1 MLEHMGFNLRA
12 ASFDAKSRHLVV
24 KGSSMQPLTV
34 FELQRKVQRELQPI
48 TKKTELR
55 TIIADYIDSREPSGE
70 AVPTLAELSLRALI
84 GYHQSVQLEQAV
96 VTGRKKVPK
105 RPKFTRLVSKIPIP
119 TLKVI
124 GNVEI

>member
-105 RPKFTRLVSKIPIP
+105 RPKFTRLVSKIPIAI
-119 TLKVI
+119 LKVI